1 MKFMIMMK
9 GDPPAIDSN
18 GEDAA
23 PDPAFMEGL
32 AGMIQA
38 MRDYDGEL
46 RRAGILLAEEG
57 LHPSWTG
64 TRIMVDGNGRRRVLD
79 GPFSETKET
88 IAGFYLIDV
97 KSKEEAIEWASRC
110 PVELA
115 IRLFGGE
122 GSEAELEIRQVADMP
137 DGADESAAHAV
148 EMATTS

>member
-1 MKFMIMMK
+1 MIMMK
-9 GDPPAIDSN
+9 GDPPAIDPN
-18 GEDAA
+18 AEDAA

-38 MRDYDGEL
+38 MRDYDEEL
-46 RRAGILLAEEG
+46 RRAGVLLAEEG

-64 TRIMVDGNGRRRVLD
+64 TRIMVDGSGRRRVLD

-97 KSKEEAIEWASRC
+97 SSKEEAIEWASRC

-115 IRLFGGE
+115 IKLFGGP

-137 DGADESAAHAV
+137 EGADESAVHAV